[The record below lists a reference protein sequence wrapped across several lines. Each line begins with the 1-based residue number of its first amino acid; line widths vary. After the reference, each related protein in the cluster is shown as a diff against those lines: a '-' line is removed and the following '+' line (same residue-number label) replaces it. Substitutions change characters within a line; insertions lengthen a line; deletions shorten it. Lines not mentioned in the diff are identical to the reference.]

1 MIQEIL
7 EFYYDKKMSNFMT
20 SLVTKKE
27 FNEKLSVKLNSKEFR
42 DYARDLE
49 SDRSQEM
56 KNFELDSKMYDLE
69 KAMKLY
75 MTKEEYNIDTKN
87 IVRM

>member
-7 EFYYDKKMSNFMT
+7 EYYYDKKMSNFMT

-42 DYARDLE
+42 DYARDLD
-49 SDRSQEM
+49 SDRTQEK